1 MSYFTIKRSLF
12 LVPTLSMMKEYKKI
26 DKFML
31 LLEKSG
37 VAKILKNV
45 NNFDRKCKGKN
56 GYNPYNLFAA
66 IVYCFAKFKASLRDI
81 EDKCIYDIRVFYIME
96 GNLPA
101 FNTIGNF
108 INEYILPYQYEIFTL
123 INRVV
128 RKLI

>member
-45 NNFDRKCKGKN
+45 NNFDEKCKGPN
-56 GYNPYNLFAA
+56 GYNPYNLFAV
-66 IVYCFAKFKASLRDI
+66 IVYCFATSKASLRNI
-81 EDKCIYDIRVFYIME
+81 EDRCTYDFLSFYKCF
-96 GNLPA
+96 L
-101 FNTIGNF
+101 
-108 INEYILPYQYEIFTL
+108 
-123 INRVV
+123 
-128 RKLI
+128 